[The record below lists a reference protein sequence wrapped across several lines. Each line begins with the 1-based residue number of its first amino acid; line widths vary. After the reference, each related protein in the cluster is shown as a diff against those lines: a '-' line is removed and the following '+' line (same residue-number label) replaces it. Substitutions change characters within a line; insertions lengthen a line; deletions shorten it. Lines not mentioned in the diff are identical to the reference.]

1 MTINVL
7 NSVLLDSYHQPARFL
22 KADKDLAKNHASKDI
37 KFPFKIRDV
46 HKTEKNSSIAI
57 SFFGYETKV
66 KYPIYVSK

>member
-22 KADKDLAKNHASKDI
+22 KADKDLAKNLASKDI
-37 KFPFKIRDV
+37 KFPFKIRDI
-46 HKTEKNSSIAI
+46 HKTEKNNPVAI

-66 KYPIYVSK
+66 KYLIYVSK

>member
-46 HKTEKNSSIAI
+46 HKTEKKQ
-57 SFFGYETKV
+57 FYRD
-66 KYPIYVSK
+66 